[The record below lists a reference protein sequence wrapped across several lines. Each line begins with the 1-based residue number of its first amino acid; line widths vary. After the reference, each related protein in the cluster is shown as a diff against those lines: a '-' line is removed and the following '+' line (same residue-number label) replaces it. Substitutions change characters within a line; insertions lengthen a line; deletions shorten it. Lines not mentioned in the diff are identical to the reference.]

1 MKRNMKRGWI
11 LLISAC
17 LLHIAATGQDRHL
30 RVMTYNIMDGFNFGK
45 DTGRQQKTAAWI
57 YSQKPDIVALQ
68 ELCDYSAERLQ
79 TEARG
84 WGHPYTVLLK
94 TKGYSVGLTSNMP
107 ITVKERKLEGMW
119 HGMLH
124 CQVGGI
130 DIFVVHLS
138 PDDYRIRGREAD
150 TIISRITGQQL
161 ENGRC
166 IVLGDFN
173 ANSPLDD
180 DMKKRVPLLL
190 EKDIISDRKS
200 LQYKNLADEYFD
212 YSVISKF
219 LSTPMIDV
227 CRKYVASENRF
238 SYSTPILI
246 GRYRK
251 NMEEVIQRR
260 QRLDYILATPSMAH
274 ACTNAFIA
282 NGDATGY
289 LSDHYPVIAD
299 FMLPN

>member
-1 MKRNMKRGWI
+1 MTFDMKRWWI
-11 LLISAC
+11 VLISAC
-17 LLHIAATGQDRHL
+17 LLHIAATGQDRTV

-68 ELCDYSAERLQ
+68 ELCDYSEERLK

-84 WGHPYTVLLK
+84 WGHPYSVLLK
-94 TKGYSVGLTSNMP
+94 TKGYAVGLTSSMP

-130 DIFVVHLS
+130 EVFVVHLS
-138 PDDYRIRGREAD
+138 PDDYRIRAREAD
-150 TIISRITGQQL
+150 TVISRITGQHL
-161 ENGRC
+161 ENGKC

-180 DMKKRVPLLL
+180 DMKKQAPLLL
-190 EKDIISDRKS
+190 ERDIISDRKNG
-200 LQYKNLADEYFD
+200 QYKNLADEYFD

-219 LSTPMIDV
+219 LSTPLIDV
-227 CRKYVASENRF
+227 CRKYVVSENRF
-238 SYSTPILI
+238 SYPTPILI

-251 NMEEVIQRR
+251 NREEVVRTR
-260 QRLDYILATPSMAH
+260 QRLDYILATPAMAH
-274 ACTNAFIA
+274 ACTHAFIA
-282 NGDATGY
+282 NGAETGY
-289 LSDHYPVIAD
+289 FSDHYPVIAD
-299 FMLPN
+299 FMLSN